1 MGFYFVKIFYI
12 EIASFDAFF
21 LVFQWSWQRFACGL
35 QWNVWG
41 WGGGLGGVGR
51 PETHIQH
58 QI

>member
-21 LVFQWSWQRFACGL
+21 LVL

-58 QI
+58 QIK